1 MPIGRN
7 CRSCGAALPPDL
19 SWCTTC
25 YTPVTPFATRPP
37 LHEPGTFVGSPIRDY
52 KMSRWRS
59 GPTTMGPLGR
69 IGWTIGLL
77 LFVPWWALAVPIR
90 SLWRKERVADD
101 APPTFMERFRARHPG
116 LGPEIHV
123 GPTARLAI
131 VTLAVVAMV
140 AIFLAKDDVDR
151 YLFVAPLVVVA
162 LTVSLARWNDV

>member
-1 MPIGRN
+1 
-7 CRSCGAALPPDL
+7 
-19 SWCTTC
+19 
-25 YTPVTPFATRPP
+25 
-37 LHEPGTFVGSPIRDY
+37 
-52 KMSRWRS
+52 MSRWRS
-59 GPTTMGPLGR
+59 GPTTMGSLGR

-140 AIFLAKDDVDR
+140 AIFLAKGDVDR

>member
-1 MPIGRN
+1 
-7 CRSCGAALPPDL
+7 
-19 SWCTTC
+19 
-25 YTPVTPFATRPP
+25 
-37 LHEPGTFVGSPIRDY
+37 VGSPMREH

-77 LFVPWWALAVPIR
+77 LFFPWWALAVPIR
-90 SLWRKERVADD
+90 SIWRKERVADD
-101 APPTFMERFRARHPG
+101 ASPTFMERFRERHPG

-131 VTLAVVAMV
+131 VALGVVAMF
-140 AIFLAKDDVDR
+140 AIFLMKGDLDR
-151 YLFVAPLVVVA
+151 YLFVAPVVVAA